1 MPDGKV
7 GIRIVKFGFVR
18 HLFSLLAQ
26 QVSGVQADV
35 RIVNQN
41 ARNKTRRTGL
51 SAGALRMPDTSEVA
65 RISPPPGL
73 LLLRF
78 VSCEDSDLRLAGSE
92 SYLAEVFPRYQC
104 RHYDG

>member
-18 HLFSLLAQ
+18 HLFSLAQ

-41 ARNKTRRTGL
+41 ARKQTRRSGL

-65 RISPPPGL
+65 RISP
-73 LLLRF
+73 RQ
-78 VSCEDSDLRLAGSE
+78 VSYSSGS
-92 SYLAEVFPRYQC
+92 
-104 RHYDG
+104 